1 MRRSGRRLHRL
12 GLRFRDSVRDPFS
25 VSVTV
30 DSVLVRD
37 ETLAATDLD
46 GRIVVLNVHTDTY
59 ASLNAVAS
67 DIWTLLSE
75 PRRVGDI
82 FDELSQSHEVDADTL
97 SRDVLPFLQHL
108 IDRRLARQVHGA
120 IDQ

>member
-1 MRRSGRRLHRL
+1 
-12 GLRFRDSVRDPFS
+12 LRFRDSVRDPFS

-37 ETLAATDLD
+37 QTLAATDLD

-82 FDELSQSHEVDADTL
+82 FDELSQRHEVDADTL